1 MRRPAP
7 LFAIF
12 ITIFLDMLAFGM
24 AIPDLQLRGE
34 SLGAKHIVMGLLLSS
49 FSLAQFLFAPILG
62 RISDSKGRRPVLLVT
77 SLMTTLGFVAYAGAH
92 TLPLMFLARILGGL
106 GGGNIGVA
114 FAYIADIT
122 APEDRAA
129 GMGKVGAAF
138 GLGFILGPP
147 LGALL
152 IQAGKGSPFLLGS
165 VAATLCFLNFLFIY
179 FWLPEP
185 KEHRAKSASSLKDS
199 LQDVVRA
206 VRSPA
211 LGLLAM
217 LYFAANFPFSN
228 LEATYFRLLEYLY
241 GFKTEGAYILMLV
254 GVIGAVVQGGL
265 IRHLVRR
272 FGEVKLMRTGYLL
285 LAPSLAA
292 VPFAP
297 PWAPLLLGTT
307 VMGFAMG
314 IANPSVSSL
323 ITQSAPE
330 DMQGSVNGVM
340 QSLGALARIFGPLL
354 ASVLFD
360 VKYWAPYA
368 LGALIMV
375 IPAVLARRFR
385 LPETSPQ
392 PNTAVS

>member
-77 SLMTTLGFVAYAGAH
+77 SLMSALGFVAYAGAH
-92 TLPLMFLARILGGL
+92 TLPMMFLARILGGL

-122 APEDRAA
+122 TPENRAA

-147 LGALL
+147 AGALL
-152 IQAGKGSPFLLGS
+152 IQAGNGSPFLLGT
-165 VAATLCFLNFLFIY
+165 VAAILSVLNFLFIY
-179 FWLPEP
+179 WWLPEP
-185 KEHRAKSASSLKDS
+185 TEHRAKSASSLKTAIAE
-199 LQDVVRA
+199 VARA

-217 LYFAANFPFSN
+217 LYFAANFAFSN
-228 LEATYFRLLEYLY
+228 LEATYFRLLEFRY
-241 GFKTEGAYILMLV
+241 GFRTEGAYVLMLV
-254 GVIGAVVQGGL
+254 GVIGAIVQGGL
-265 IRHLVRR
+265 IRHLVTR
-272 FGEVKLMRTGYLL
+272 FGEVKLMRAGYLL
-285 LAPSLAA
+285 LVPSLAA
-292 VPFAP
+292 VPFAQ
-297 PWAPLLLGTT
+297 PWVPLLLGVT

-323 ITQSAPE
+323 ITRSAPE
-330 DMQGSVNGVM
+330 DMQGSVSGVM
-340 QSLGALARIFGPLL
+340 QSLGAFARILGPLL

-360 VKYWAPYA
+360 VKYWAPYL
-368 LGALIMV
+368 LGAVIMLV
-375 IPAVLARRFR
+375 PAVLAQRFR
-385 LPETSPQ
+385 LPEISRHPDA
-392 PNTAVS
+392 AVS